1 MIVKLVLFAAVRDI
15 VGQGSLEMQLE
26 NDTTVAELRGRLCA
40 DYPDAKSLI
49 EKSAISVNHSYA
61 LDSTTIPDQS
71 EVGVIPPVSGG

>member
-15 VGQGSLEMQLE
+15 VGQGSLELTLE
-26 NDTTVAELRGRLCA
+26 NEATVAELRARLCA
-40 DYPDAKSLI
+40 DYPEAESLI

-71 EVGVIPPVSGG
+71 EVRVIPPVSGG